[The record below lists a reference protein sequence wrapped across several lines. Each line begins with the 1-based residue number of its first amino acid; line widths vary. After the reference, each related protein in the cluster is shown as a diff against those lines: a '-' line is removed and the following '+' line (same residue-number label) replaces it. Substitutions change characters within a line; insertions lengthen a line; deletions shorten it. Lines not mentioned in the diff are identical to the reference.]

1 MPEFGGKTYG
11 YDVKG
16 LKQLEKDKA
25 SARATRREQ
34 RARPGTITTTER
46 KTIESGTLPTSEQ
59 QMPTRY
65 PQFDAQANPT
75 EMGAVAAQLSGSVR
89 DRALC
94 RGSIWK
100 TLSRCWQVVPVVPSR
115 ENRDR
120 NLDHYG

>member
-75 EMGAVAAQLSGSVR
+75 EMGAVAAQLSGS
-89 DRALC
+89 
-94 RGSIWK
+94 GQGQGI
-100 TLSRCWQVVPVVPSR
+100 VPGI
-115 ENRDR
+115 
-120 NLDHYG
+120 NLEDIIKMLAGGAGGPVTRKPRP